1 MACPVAWYRAGRG
14 PTDHPGAG
22 HLPEKA
28 AFRIICPG
36 SPEGGMA
43 GSTDMSEMALA
54 AARRY
59 ARLNGI
65 PLEMAWRYVADHF
78 GKPPKP
84 KSMLFG

>member
-1 MACPVAWYRAGRG
+1 MAEP
-14 PTDHPGAG
+14 
-22 HLPEKA
+22 
-28 AFRIICPG
+28 
-36 SPEGGMA
+36 
-43 GSTDMSEMALA
+43 TDMSEMALA

-84 KSMLFG
+84 KSMLYG

>member
-1 MACPVAWYRAGRG
+1 
-14 PTDHPGAG
+14 
-22 HLPEKA
+22 
-28 AFRIICPG
+28 
-36 SPEGGMA
+36 MA
-43 GSTDMSEMALA
+43 GSTEMSEMALA

-84 KSMLFG
+84 KSMLAG

>member
-1 MACPVAWYRAGRG
+1 MAESA
-14 PTDHPGAG
+14 
-22 HLPEKA
+22 E
-28 AFRIICPG
+28 
-36 SPEGGMA
+36 E
-43 GSTDMSEMALA
+43 MSEMALA

-84 KSMLFG
+84 KSMLFD

>member
-1 MACPVAWYRAGRG
+1 MPRIPGRG
-14 PTDHPGAG
+14 
-22 HLPEKA
+22 
-28 AFRIICPG
+28 
-36 SPEGGMA
+36 MA
-43 GSTDMSEMALA
+43 EPTDMSEMALA

-84 KSMLFG
+84 KSMLAG